1 MSIGIRSGVN
11 WIRLKLNSKVWARLL
26 TSKRLG
32 QPGHAHQQRVAAGE
46 QAHRQLLDHVVLT
59 HDHLGQFAL
68 ELIIESPELVD
79 CANVFVAQVRV
90 GGLRQGRHIGVSG
103 FDYGRR
109 ACSVAGSGH
118 GLPNTIS

>member
-1 MSIGIRSGVN
+1 M
-11 WIRLKLNSKVWARLL
+11 RLKVNSKVSSEAADQQG
-26 TSKRLG
+26 LG
-32 QPGHAHQQRVAAGE
+32 QPGHAHQQRVAARE